1 MVAIDLEATSRTCEV
16 ACEVARPGSAHAVSD
31 ARDADEG
38 EALNAATKTDATLL
52 RLARLVRDR
61 TETRPEPG
69 PPPQPDG
76 ADVRL
81 LLTVPEA
88 ARALGLGR
96 STVYELIGAGRLEV
110 VHIGRAA
117 RVPVDALDSF
127 VTSLR
132 HSGRPRIGDAGGRRG
147 EDVATSSTP

>member
-1 MVAIDLEATSRTCEV
+1 MQSPTPATPTAERFLN
-16 ACEVARPGSAHAVSD
+16 D
-31 ARDADEG
+31 A
-38 EALNAATKTDATLL
+38 TPTDATLL
-52 RLARLVRDR
+52 RLASLVLDR
-61 TETRPEPG
+61 AKRGSMPRRC
-69 PPPQPDG
+69 PPLDG
-76 ADVRL
+76 AHPRR

-127 VTSLR
+127 VATLR
-132 HSGRPRIGDAGGRRG
+132 HTDRRRKA
-147 EDVATSSTP
+147 ERWS